1 MLVEEGIVRRQG
13 KVHKNGVFSYSKIL
27 PIFEHFFYRCQIPF
41 NSFVSIVCSSPKVLL
56 ALKLVSLSQKNILK
70 FVFLKSK
77 ILTFNHLDGNL
88 DSQLAA
94 SGENA
99 AENGDYR
106 QKLNQIRQIY
116 HQELDKYNQACG
128 EFTQH
133 VHRFNFYDF

>member
-1 MLVEEGIVRRQG
+1 M
-13 KVHKNGVFSYSKIL
+13 KI
-27 PIFEHFFYRCQIPF
+27 
-41 NSFVSIVCSSPKVLL
+41 S
-56 ALKLVSLSQKNILK
+56 
-70 FVFLKSK
+70 
-77 ILTFNHLDGNL
+77 DGNL
-88 DSQLAA
+88 DSQLAAA

-133 VHRFNFYDF
+133 VHRNVFSFFGINRQAVVTIIEFF

>member
-1 MLVEEGIVRRQG
+1 M
-13 KVHKNGVFSYSKIL
+13 
-27 PIFEHFFYRCQIPF
+27 
-41 NSFVSIVCSSPKVLL
+41 
-56 ALKLVSLSQKNILK
+56 
-70 FVFLKSK
+70 
-77 ILTFNHLDGNL
+77 
-88 DSQLAA
+88 DSQLAAA

-133 VHRFNFYDF
+133 VHRNVFNIFRKSSAVVRLYIPKTTCGQLG